1 MAQTPRRVFFLI
13 YDQVE
18 MLDLAGPYEVFSM
31 ANVVSGKVEFE
42 LYTVSPDRDPQTG
55 NPRLVSPMRHGEAK
69 SLGLDL
75 RATHTID
82 HWPDDEPIDMLV
94 IPGGDPELTR
104 KFKDKYPAVIEWIAG
119 QRQKVSILATV
130 CVGALIAAQAN
141 VFDGLKATTHVI
153 FIPTLRTLTSSG
165 NTTVVERVRFVD
177 NDKPSH
183 NVISSAGVS
192 AGIDMALHI
201 VGKLL
206 GDAIRVGTADAMEYI
221 LDRNT

>member
-13 YDQVE
+13 YDKVE

-42 LYTVSPDRDPQTG
+42 LYTVSPDRDPQTAS
-55 NPRLVSPMRHGEAK
+55 PRLVSPMRHAEAK
-69 SLGLDL
+69 SLGLEL
-75 RATHTID
+75 RATHAID
-82 HWPDDEPIDMLV
+82 RCPDEAIDILV
-94 IPGGDPELTR
+94 IPGGDPRLMHE
-104 KFKDKYPAVIEWIAG
+104 FKDKYPAVIEWIAG
-119 QRQKVSILATV
+119 QRPKVSILATV
-130 CVGALIAAQAN
+130 CVGALIAARAN
-141 VFDGLKATTHVI
+141 VFDGLKATTHSG
-153 FIPTLRTLTSSG
+153 FIPVLRNLTSGG
-165 NTTVVERVRFVD
+165 NTTVVDGVRFVD

-206 GDAIRVGTADAMEYI
+206 GDAIRVGTATAMEYL